1 MDMEKLKCAT
11 DFIDSYLADIVI
23 NEELSTHDNLNTT
36 NEIILEFQMFT

>member
-23 NEELSTHDNLNTT
+23 NEKFLHPLNSTQVT
-36 NEIILEFQMFT
+36 F